1 MAKYNRVKHVEEL
14 ANEVLDYRAERGAG
28 YETLEAED
36 IEYIGQ
42 EAQCGYVDICEI
54 LGIALPESLGPVIA
68 D

>member
-1 MAKYNRVKHVEEL
+1 MGKYNRVRHVEEL

-42 EAQCGYVDICEI
+42 EAQCCYADICEI
-54 LGIALPESLGPVIA
+54 LGIELPLSLGPVEA
-68 D
+68 